1 MSERSEYRPGE
12 FCWVDLATNDVD
24 AAKAFYSELLG
35 AETEAAPGDPEQN
48 GHYGFLMRDGKRV
61 AGYGDTMG
69 PDQPPAWSS
78 YVAVASADETA
89 EKVKVAGGN
98 VLMEPLDLPGDSGRM
113 AVCRDAEGAFFSIY
127 QSRGNTGAQIVNEVG
142 TWTWTNLLTRDL
154 DAAKRFYAD
163 VFGWEAVSN
172 PDIPEGILNWKVERQ
187 RWPEGLGGLMA
198 MPEMVPAE
206 VPPYWEVYFKVA
218 DLDRAIQQT
227 EGAGGQVMAG
237 PIEIPI
243 GRIASVTDPQGAAV
257 SLMQADYPE
266 PR

>member
-24 AAKAFYSELLG
+24 AAKAFYAELLG

-98 VLMEPLDLPGDSGRM
+98 VLMEPFDLPGDSGRM

-127 QSRGNTGAQIVNEVG
+127 QSRGNTGA
-142 TWTWTNLLTRDL
+142 
-154 DAAKRFYAD
+154 AD
-163 VFGWEAVSN
+163 
-172 PDIPEGILNWKVERQ
+172 RQ
-187 RWPEGLGGLMA
+187 RGRHLDVEQPAHAGSRRGEALLRGRLRLGSRVEPRYPGRHPQLEGRATAVAGGTGRLDGDARDGPRRGSPLLGGLLHGRG
-198 MPEMVPAE
+198 PGPRDPADGRRR
-206 VPPYWEVYFKVA
+206 VA
-218 DLDRAIQQT
+218 RSWRGRSRSRSAESRA
-227 EGAGGQVMAG
+227 
-237 PIEIPI
+237 
-243 GRIASVTDPQGAAV
+243 
-257 SLMQADYPE
+257 
-266 PR
+266 